1 MAIMLMSEFITGE
14 AKIMRVKIQFQPM
27 MNSIKLLLYFGE
39 YMIFRE
45 LRF

>member
-1 MAIMLMSEFITGE
+1 MWQLCNVSQSE
-14 AKIMRVKIQFQPM
+14 AKIMMINIQFLAT
-27 MNSIKLLLYFGE
+27 MNSIKLLLCLGE